1 MTIDK
6 QYAYHNCYRNIYL
19 FLPFWFQKSVR
30 VGILVQIKAT
40 KKGEQQPQ
48 VKEIIHDRAGRK
60 AGDPFLSKG
69 SWQKEKE
76 GNFWV
81 PDNVGSNRL
90 YGDSS
95 CVVCRQLLT
104 KADGIVYSPGV
115 LGSDQ
120 RMEQWNWLSLPEN
133 EIIVDITLDKQDLEG
148 TSAIELILFSA
159 LTACSNHSAAEPS
172 FPRQS
177 LRHNCWFLRLFWE
190 FKQNQIPLNFSMAY
204 TYIHMTLVCWL
215 RCLI

>member
-6 QYAYHNCYRNIYL
+6 QYAYHNCYRNYL

-30 VGILVQIKAT
+30 VGILVQTKAT
-40 KKGEQQPQ
+40 KKGEQQSQ
-48 VKEIIHDRAGRK
+48 VKEAIHDRAGRK
-60 AGDPFLSKG
+60 AGNPFLSKG
-69 SWQKEKE
+69 SWQKEKG

-120 RMEQWNWLSLPEN
+120 RTEQWNWLSLPEN

-148 TSAIELILFSA
+148 T
-159 LTACSNHSAAEPS
+159 NHSAAEPS

-177 LRHNCWFLRLFWE
+177 LRHICWFLRLSLGIETKSNTPELF
-190 FKQNQIPLNFSMAY
+190 NGLYLY
-204 TYIHMTLVCWL
+204 THGMSLLVAL
-215 RCLI
+215 SDLV